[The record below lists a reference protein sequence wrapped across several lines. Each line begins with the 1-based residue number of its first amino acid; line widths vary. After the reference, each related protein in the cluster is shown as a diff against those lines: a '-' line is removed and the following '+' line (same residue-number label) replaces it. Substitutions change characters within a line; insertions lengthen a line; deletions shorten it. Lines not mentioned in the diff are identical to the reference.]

1 MTEPPSDQAG
11 RHIPLHRRL
20 LRPGELDALHLLLA
34 ALALIAMF
42 GLATRSSLGSSPTF
56 DEGFYIAR
64 GWAFLKTGH
73 LLPLGHPPFTNV
85 LSGLGVLLEP
95 NLPDPASLRGWTANN
110 ADAFSKAL
118 LWNSGINMTR
128 VVFLG
133 RFPIILLGVLAASMI
148 YRWGRELYGRW
159 SGWLALLL
167 TAFCPNIL
175 AHTGLA
181 TTDLGVMAFFILSV
195 YAWSRFLHKQ
205 SRLWLILS
213 GIGFGLAQASK
224 FSALVLIPILG
235 LMTLWWVLRKS
246 PIRLPLRGDTHDV
259 VPPIGRGRM
268 RNLISG
274 LAALCIMGLIGLVA
288 LWASYLFQ
296 IRPYP
301 LAAFVAE
308 FRHFLNLAAEGHRAY
323 LLGHFSDTGWWYYH
337 PFVLAV
343 KLTLPSLVLFAIAIT
358 LAFGREI
365 HPPEWEILFPL
376 LAYLGFTMLGS
387 LNVGIR
393 YLLPIIPLIFL
404 FSSRIAYGPVRSGL
418 VRPGVVGILIVAHIV
433 VSIWR
438 FPYYIPFFNLAA
450 GGPDN
455 GANLLAD
462 SNLDWGQ
469 DLPSLANYL
478 KANNV
483 STPIYLS
490 YFGQAD
496 PDYYGINSITLPGW
510 PPAPTDPAR
519 PKFNPLNPSSGMY
532 AISASNL
539 IGVQLPQPDT
549 FGYFR
554 ARQPAARI
562 GESIYIY
569 NVSPADVPT
578 NGETS
583 GWFAQCAVPEPSET
597 EPRLS
602 SLTGVE
608 SLKHIYFDC
617 TQSLPSPIGPGWI
630 LLQSNHDPVVSLGNP
645 DYLARTPSG
654 NPRYN
659 VWIVN
664 GAPPAPTTPVEF
676 PPVQLPIPIAGNIEL
691 VGYAVHGDIKLK
703 PGGIVTI
710 TEWWRVREPPPPP
723 VSIFAHLI
731 GADET
736 LLVAADGLGVPA
748 EEWQPGMI
756 IIQQHRFTIPSNAP
770 ASSYAVAVGLYSLS
784 TGQRFVVSQS
794 GDRVIDRIVLTTIDV
809 EAGN

>member
-1 MTEPPSDQAG
+1 
-11 RHIPLHRRL
+11 
-20 LRPGELDALHLLLA
+20 
-34 ALALIAMF
+34 
-42 GLATRSSLGSSPTF
+42 
-56 DEGFYIAR
+56 
-64 GWAFLKTGH
+64 
-73 LLPLGHPPFTNV
+73 
-85 LSGLGVLLEP
+85 
-95 NLPDPASLRGWTANN
+95 
-110 ADAFSKAL
+110 
-118 LWNSGINMTR
+118 
-128 VVFLG
+128 
-133 RFPIILLGVLAASMI
+133 
-148 YRWGRELYGRW
+148 
-159 SGWLALLL
+159 
-167 TAFCPNIL
+167 
-175 AHTGLA
+175 
-181 TTDLGVMAFFILSV
+181 
-195 YAWSRFLHKQ
+195 
-205 SRLWLILS
+205 
-213 GIGFGLAQASK
+213 
-224 FSALVLIPILG
+224 
-235 LMTLWWVLRKS
+235 
-246 PIRLPLRGDTHDV
+246 
-259 VPPIGRGRM
+259 
-268 RNLISG
+268 
-274 LAALCIMGLIGLVA
+274 
-288 LWASYLFQ
+288 
-296 IRPYP
+296 
-301 LAAFVAE
+301 
-308 FRHFLNLAAEGHRAY
+308 
-323 LLGHFSDTGWWYYH
+323 
-337 PFVLAV
+337 
-343 KLTLPSLVLFAIAIT
+343 
-358 LAFGREI
+358 
-365 HPPEWEILFPL
+365 
-376 LAYLGFTMLGS
+376 
-387 LNVGIR
+387 
-393 YLLPIIPLIFL
+393 
-404 FSSRIAYGPVRSGL
+404 
-418 VRPGVVGILIVAHIV
+418 

-483 STPIYLS
+483 STPTYLS

-510 PPAPTDPAR
+510 PPPPTDPAR

-554 ARQPAARI
+554 ARQPAARV
-562 GESIYIY
+562 GESIYMY
-569 NVSPADVPT
+569 NVPPADVPT

-617 TQSLPSPIGPGWI
+617 TQSLSFPIGPGWI

-676 PPVQLPIPIAGNIEL
+676 PPVQLPIPVAGNIEL
-691 VGYAVHGDIKLK
+691 VGYAVQGDVNLK
-703 PGGIVTI
+703 PGGTLTI

-731 GADET
+731 GANET

-756 IIQQHRFTIPSNAP
+756 IIQQHRFTIPPDTP

-794 GDRVIDRIVLTTIDV
+794 GDRVIDRIVLTTVDV